1 MFCLKD
7 TLKGQATRFRHSRA
21 GSQNPHLISPFAK
34 GEKQRGGGFLRVGSR
49 GLGRNDGRIL

>member
-21 GSQNPHLISPFAK
+21 GSQNAHLISPFAK
-34 GEKQRGGGFLRVGSR
+34 GEKQRGWIPSR
-49 GLGRNDGRIL
+49 WLSRTRPE

>member
-7 TLKGQATRFRHSRA
+7 TLKGQATRFCHSRV

-34 GEKQRGGGFLRVGSR
+34 GEKQRGGFLRAGSR